1 MIQVLVIYWK
11 EKLFEAKNQNKKN
24 LNFKTNT
31 KFLFNLSLDLSLF
44 LQFLSDNNGYL
55 QNNSKN
61 LQ

>member
-31 KFLFNLSLDLSLF
+31 KFLFNLSLDLS
-44 LQFLSDNNGYL
+44 
-55 QNNSKN
+55 
-61 LQ
+61 